1 MQGCAL
7 HTLDLLQQIVDH
19 AILILES
26 HFHVVSLGLKLT
38 FLDSFKRAISLF
50 RLKRVIEAALNYWQT
65 LSNIQDRNLAKCR

>member
-50 RLKRVIEAALNYWQT
+50 RLKRVI
-65 LSNIQDRNLAKCR
+65 